1 MTDKKEESISV
12 NREDYLGSKLYR
24 NTLESKEK
32 ANRFLVMVSGA
43 ELIIII
49 LLVLAL
55 IASFFTQPKDKVLA
69 MTPDLKVFELTTKDV
84 VSNNDSAIRGF
95 ATKVVRDTLSL
106 DFKRWKEQ
114 LSDVKKFYNPNAFKK
129 MVASLKA
136 SGNLQ
141 SIVERKLVSSVTIDG
156 APIIKNEGVLRGKK
170 AWNIEVPFI
179 LTYEGSSSEANVQYL
194 NAKVLLMEE
203 DLSDH
208 KEGVAVHKITFETRR
223 R

>member
-1 MTDKKEESISV
+1 MTDKKEDTISV

-55 IASFFTQPKDKVLA
+55 IASFFTRPKDKVLA

>member
-1 MTDKKEESISV
+1 MTDKKEDTISV